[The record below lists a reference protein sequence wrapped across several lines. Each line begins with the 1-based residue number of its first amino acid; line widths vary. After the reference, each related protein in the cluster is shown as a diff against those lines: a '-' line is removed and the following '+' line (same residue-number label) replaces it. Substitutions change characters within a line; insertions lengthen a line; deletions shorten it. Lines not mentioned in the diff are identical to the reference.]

1 MSVLAPIATQ
11 FDYWSIAYRRT
22 WKGTIISSF
31 LNPVLFLA
39 AMGSGLG
46 SYVNHGR
53 AATALGGLTYVDYL
67 APALLVATA
76 MQVSVGESTYPVMG
90 KLKWNLVFY
99 AMAATPLRPRE
110 IALGQLVFTAFR
122 VFTTS
127 LVFFAVIAAFGTL
140 HSPLAL
146 LCIAVAVGI
155 GLSFAG
161 VITAFAA
168 TVDTDSAF
176 ALIFRLAV
184 MPMFLLSGAFFP
196 VQRLPD
202 WIEWLAYVTPLWHGV
217 DMAREFAA
225 GSVDWWGAAGH
236 TAYLLL
242 WVGGGAVLAVRA
254 LDKRLGS

>member
-1 MSVLAPIATQ
+1 MAVLAPLAPQ

-22 WKGTIISSF
+22 WKGSIISSF

-46 SYVNHGR
+46 SYVNHGN
-53 AATALGGLTYVDYL
+53 ASAALGGLTYLDYL

-76 MQVSVGESTYPVMG
+76 MQVAVGESTYPVMG
-90 KLKWNLVFY
+90 KLRWNMVFY

-110 IALGQLVFTAFR
+110 IALGQLGFTGFR
-122 VFTTS
+122 ILTTS
-127 LVFFAVIAAFGTL
+127 VVFFAVIAVFGTL
-140 HSPLAL
+140 HSPLAV
-146 LCIAVAVGI
+146 LCIAVALLVGW
-155 GLSFAG
+155 SFAG

-168 TVDTDSAF
+168 TIDTDSGF

-184 MPMFLLSGAFFP
+184 MPMFLFSGAFFP

-202 WIEWLAYVTPLWHGV
+202 WIEWLAYLTPLWHGV
-217 DMAREFAA
+217 DMSREFAA
-225 GSVDWWGAAGH
+225 GSVHWSGVIGH

-242 WVGGGAVLAVRA
+242 WIAGGAALAVRA
-254 LDKRLGS
+254 LNKRLAS